1 MPPLFSV
8 VIPTF
13 NRSDLF
19 PYAVKSILNQ
29 TFQDFEIVLSDNC
42 SGDDTREVAR
52 QFEDARFKY
61 ACTPRHLT
69 IADSWEFA
77 RMQASGSFIIMLSDD
92 DALVSRALE
101 RYAAEIKDPDGDFL
115 FSNVAEYRDGSFP
128 GEDKNSLS
136 CPRFSGSCGAIS
148 ADEFVRTL
156 FSFQPKFVMHPSAFA
171 FPKKIAE
178 YVESRT
184 GRFFWT
190 NGVEYSAW
198 PITALFSKRMV
209 YVDLPLTILGRTG
222 KSWGSNISLC
232 NPGKE
237 KIQSFIKDV
246 DHGRKHAPLH
256 NFTMVNLM
264 AEGMLT
270 AKNLFSDEFAPYE
283 FDEFRYLKS
292 TIDELRRRQAMGVD
306 VTNEIDETF
315 RYAGKYPSRESE
327 LRAIEAP
334 IEQKNDRLRKL
345 VGYKV
350 SKRIRTFQLSR
361 KLTRGEASRGF
372 RASGSDFSFSD
383 ILGCSQFLEE
393 LVPGM
398 GRNSFEASA
407 PVCPD

>member
-1 MPPLFSV
+1 
-8 VIPTF
+8 
-13 NRSDLF
+13 
-19 PYAVKSILNQ
+19 
-29 TFQDFEIVLSDNC
+29 
-42 SGDDTREVAR
+42 
-52 QFEDARFKY
+52 
-61 ACTPRHLT
+61 
-69 IADSWEFA
+69 
-77 RMQASGSFIIMLSDD
+77 MLSDD
-92 DALVSRALE
+92 DALVKSALE
-101 RYAAEIKDPDGDFL
+101 RYATEIEDPDGDFL
-115 FSNVAEYRDGSFP
+115 CSNVGEYRDDSFP

-136 CPRFSGSCGAIS
+136 CPRFSGSSSVIS

-198 PITALFSKRMV
+198 PISALFSKRMV

-246 DHGRKHAPLH
+246 DHVRKHAPLH
-256 NFTMVNLM
+256 NFTLVNLM

-283 FDEFRYLKS
+283 FDEFRYLER
-292 TIDELRRRQAMGVD
+292 TMLELRRRQAMGVD
-306 VTNEIDETF
+306 VSSEIDETL

-327 LRAIEAP
+327 LRAITAP
-334 IEQKNDRLRKL
+334 TEHENDRLRKL
-345 VGYKV
+345 VGHNV

-361 KLTRGEASRGF
+361 KLTKGEACRGF
-372 RASGSDFSFSD
+372 RASGKDFGFFD
-383 ILGCSQFLEE
+383 VLGCSEFLEKYVAE
-393 LVPGM
+393 TESSSLKM
-398 GRNSFEASA
+398 SA
-407 PVCPD
+407 IPECPRMDLQQ